1 MKDDVY
7 SKEVGKLF
15 KNYRLGADLSQGY
28 VSKQLGYS
36 SPQFL
41 SNFERGLCMLPL
53 PKLKK
58 ALDLYKVDGSEVVD
72 LMIDLQTDHLKKT
85 FLKKGASKAKKKS

>member
-1 MKDDVY
+1 MKDTVY

-15 KNYRLGADLSQGY
+15 KDYRLSADLSQGY

-58 ALDLYKVDGSEVVD
+58 ALDLYDVEGGELVD
-72 LMIDLQTDHLKKT
+72 LMIELQSDYLKKT
-85 FLKKGASKAKKKS
+85 FIKKGAKPTKKKK